1 MINILL
7 KYVNHLKV
15 HLKAV
20 ILIEN
25 KKMIHFISQQC
36 YKSYNI
42 LQRDIILDSV
52 KSYQQELINKK
63 YNNIRKNM
71 EIYKCIWR
79 TEMASIIDLI
89 DSVCKYNKHVIDS
102 HKMLSLLNWCNNIND
117 CLSADKVNFGRSLWI
132 LLHVCNFE
140 ISIAHYNALL
150 SLYMKNGHNFSIMEL
165 LMDMKSKQIYPNNNT
180 YDICIK
186 YYCMNGN
193 IDKALIL
200 FKDMKTVHFYAT
212 KSIFSSLMLG
222 YSKSGD
228 IENVTKILN
237 HMKKHELQSTTETY
251 AVLISTYAELNN
263 IVKIK
268 EIIQMC
274 NLKSIHFCNNN
285 ILNMYKYL
293 KKKNTISNEEIDVI
307 LKLISINHIHIAVI
321 ALSCI
326 GLHDKHPQFENV
338 IRLILEHIVN
348 NNMVINDITK
358 LLTTF
363 KDEMTFKKCFSILI
377 YYSLMKNND
386 LSLPLLKIFKNYH
399 LIKPHYFWPLLINE
413 AIRHNFQGIYVNKNI
428 FLGILDILKIMINDF
443 NVLPC
448 INTISEYVLPFSF
461 GEISYTKNLL
471 MKYNVNETMFNNA
484 HVLSLLRKKKL
495 TEAATYSKYVSLL
508 KNDPQKFVNMSKILV
523 DSTDS
528 DLTLILNNN
537 KSYKTTF
544 VSMDKQLYD
553 FMFEFPSQK
562 TWLIKKIVINRLI
575 KCNIILE
582 TETIE
587 RIREFLHEETTN
599 DVVYVL
605 ESLKK

>member
-7 KYVNHLKV
+7 KCVNYLKV
-15 HLKAV
+15 HLKVV

-25 KKMIHFISQQC
+25 KKMIHFVSQQC
-36 YKSYNI
+36 CKSYNNI
-42 LQRDIILDSV
+42 LKRDIVLDSA
-52 KSYQQELINKK
+52 KSYQQALINKK
-63 YNNIRKNM
+63 YNNIRRNI
-71 EIYKCIWR
+71 EIHKYIWK

-89 DSVCKYNKHVIDS
+89 DSVYVINS

-150 SLYMKNGHNFSIMEL
+150 SLYMKNGYNFSIMEL

-180 YDICIK
+180 YSICIK
-186 YYCMNGN
+186 YYCMKGN

-200 FKDMKTVHFYAT
+200 FKDMKIVHFYAT
-212 KSIFSSLMLG
+212 ESIFNSLMLG

-251 AVLISTYAELNN
+251 AVLMSTYAELNN

-274 NLKSIHFCNNN
+274 NLRNIHFRNNN
-285 ILNMYKYL
+285 ILNVIYILAKNNNIQDVQIMYKYL

-307 LKLISINHIHIAVI
+307 LKLISINHIHIAMT

-326 GLHDKHPQFENV
+326 GLHDRHPQFENV

-348 NNMVINDITK
+348 NSVVINDIIK

-386 LSLPLLKIFKNYH
+386 LSLPLLKIFKNYC

-413 AIRHNFQGIYVNKNI
+413 AIKHNFQ
-428 FLGILDILKIMINDF
+428 GILDILKIMINDF

-448 INTISEYVLPFSF
+448 IDTISEYVLPFSF
-461 GEISYTKNLL
+461 GEISYAKNLL

-495 TEAATYSKYVSLL
+495 SEAATYMQYSKGEY
-508 KNDPQKFVNMSKILV
+508 FYKIIAP
-523 DSTDS
+523 
-528 DLTLILNNN
+528 DLRFYRFRFDIN
-537 KSYKTTF
+537 
-544 VSMDKQLYD
+544 
-553 FMFEFPSQK
+553 
-562 TWLIKKIVINRLI
+562 IK
-575 KCNIILE
+575 
-582 TETIE
+582 
-587 RIREFLHEETTN
+587 
-599 DVVYVL
+599 
-605 ESLKK
+605 

>member
-1 MINILL
+1 
-7 KYVNHLKV
+7 
-15 HLKAV
+15 
-20 ILIEN
+20 
-25 KKMIHFISQQC
+25 
-36 YKSYNI
+36 
-42 LQRDIILDSV
+42 
-52 KSYQQELINKK
+52 
-63 YNNIRKNM
+63 M

-89 DSVCKYNKHVIDS
+89 DSMYVIDS

-140 ISIAHYNALL
+140 ISVAHYNALL
-150 SLYMKNGHNFSIMEL
+150 SLYIKNGYNFSIMEL

-180 YDICIK
+180 YNICIK
-186 YYCMNGN
+186 YYCMKGN

-200 FKDMKTVHFYAT
+200 FKDMKTVHYAT
-212 KSIFSSLMLG
+212 ESTFNSLMLG

-228 IENVTKILN
+228 IENVTKVLN

-285 ILNMYKYL
+285 ILNVIYILAKNNNIQDVQIMYKYL

-307 LKLISINHIHIAVI
+307 LKLISINHIHVAMT

-326 GLHDKHPQFENV
+326 GLHDKHPQFEDV

-348 NNMVINDITK
+348 NSVVINDIIK

-363 KDEMTFKKCFSILI
+363 KDEVTFKKCFSILI
-377 YYSLMKNND
+377 YYSLMKNNE
-386 LSLPLLKIFKNYH
+386 LSLPLLKIFKNYC

-413 AIRHNFQGIYVNKNI
+413 AIKYNFQ
-428 FLGILDILKIMINDF
+428 GILDILKIMINDF

-448 INTISEYVLPFSF
+448 IDTISEYVLPFSF

-484 HVLSLLRKKKL
+484 HVLSLLRKRKL
-495 TEAATYSKYVSLL
+495 TEAATYMQYFKGEYFYKIIAPDLRYVSLL

-528 DLTLILNNN
+528 DLTLILNN

-544 VSMDKQLYD
+544 VSMDKQLHD
-553 FMFEFPSQK
+553 FIFEFPSQK
-562 TWLIKKIVINRLI
+562 TWLIKIINSLI

-582 TETIE
+582 TETVE

-599 DVVYVL
+599 DVMYVL